1 MYIAVKKGK
10 NTVKGVDGMRGCE
23 RKIIMLKGTNSEIF
37 DEAYFLI
44 RRDLKTESHTGE
56 IVREAQRIVDMNT
69 THRNVRKRSAGE
81 TFALGALIGALFGIC
96 ATLVFAAIF

>member
-1 MYIAVKKGK
+1 
-10 NTVKGVDGMRGCE
+10 MRGCE

-44 RRDLKTESHTGE
+44 RRDFKEDAHGGE

-69 THRNVRKRSAGE
+69 WGRRREKRSGREKIA
-81 TFALGALIGALFGIC
+81 FALGLAAGVAVGVILLI
-96 ATLVFAAIF
+96 IF